1 MAAVA
6 GLSMG
11 LGCQPPPKAADET
24 KTEAKESPKEEKK
37 ESGRP
42 VEPSG
47 TGPVAKVNGD
57 PIAREKFDAQMERTR
72 ARFQRAGREIAPALE
87 KRLKENLIRKLVDEK
102 LIAQKAKA
110 EGVTVTQ
117 EEIDKK
123 FGEHKARFGN
133 DKAFAAFLERTKQSE
148 DDVRRDLKK
157 NLLRDKLFDKLM
169 AGEEVTDKDAQEY
182 FTANK
187 DKYKQREQVR
197 ASHILFKV
205 AKSATPAE
213 KKAQLAKAND
223 VLKLAKKKN
232 ADFAKLASEHSEGP
246 TKSRGGDLGKFSR
259 GRMVKAFEEAAF
271 GAKEGAVVGPVETQ
285 FGYHIIKVFE
295 KTAARQRE
303 FEEVKDSILTS
314 LQARKKSKATRE
326 ILAKL
331 KKEAT
336 VEVLEPGISLDAKK
350 ASPLGVGGAP
360 LKAGR
365 NLEQLKAQAK
375 KAAEKAHRS
384 STAKRAQEKASQ

>member
-1 MAAVA
+1 
-6 GLSMG
+6 MG
-11 LGCQPPPKAADET
+11 LACQPPPKAEGET
-24 KTEAKESPKEEKK
+24 KNAAKDGDKKEADKN

-42 VEPSG
+42 VQPSG

-57 PIAREKFDAQMERTR
+57 PIARDKFDAQMERTR

-110 EGVTVTQ
+110 EGVSVTQ
-117 EEIDKK
+117 AEVDKK
-123 FGEHKARFGN
+123 FGEHKGRFGN

-169 AGEEVTDKDAQEY
+169 EGDAVTEKDAQEY

-205 AKSATPAE
+205 SKSATPAE
-213 KKAQLAKAND
+213 KKAQLAKAKD

-303 FEEVKDSILTS
+303 FDEVKDSILTS
-314 LQARKKSKATRE
+314 LKARKKSKATRT
-326 ILAKL
+326 ILATL
-331 KKEAT
+331 KKDAK

-350 ASPLGVGGAP
+350 KSPLGVGGAP

-384 STAKRAQEKASQ
+384 STAKRAQEKATK